1 MAYVIAAP
9 AMIEAASTDLA
20 TIGSTLNTVHM
31 AVAAPTVEVMPAAA
45 DEVSAGI
52 AQLFSQHAQGY
63 QALVQIAS
71 GNGNSLL
78 GGIAFLSIFA
88 VAIPFAIIIEILN
101 MISLAITGQPI

>member
-1 MAYVIAAP
+1 
-9 AMIEAASTDLA
+9 
-20 TIGSTLNTVHM
+20 M
-31 AVAAPTVEVMPAAA
+31 AVTAPTVQVMPAAA

-63 QALVQIAS
+63 QALVQTAL

-88 VAIPFAIIIEILN
+88 VAIPFAIILEILN